1 MPESAWAPE
10 ILTELGFAH
19 SSSVLPG
26 RNPPLYAFPGAPREP
41 FTWPSGLIELP
52 APVVRAGPVSL
63 PWIGGAYL
71 RVLPWWVTRGAM
83 RRSDDRILFTYCHP
97 YDFDPDEPYW
107 VVPQTGRGMSRLL
120 WVGRKRMFD
129 RLGRL
134 LADGVAPPLGERLDE
149 ARPTAAD
156 HELLA
161 PKP

>member
-1 MPESAWAPE
+1 
-10 ILTELGFAH
+10 
-19 SSSVLPG
+19 
-26 RNPPLYAFPGAPREP
+26 
-41 FTWPSGLIELP
+41 
-52 APVVRAGPVSL
+52 
-63 PWIGGAYL
+63 
-71 RVLPWWVTRGAM
+71 M
-83 RRSDDRILFTYCHP
+83 RRSDDRILTYCHP